1 MSGYRYRCVCIGPV
15 GEQTQASNSPLA
27 SNLAILTVTGGTS
40 QQDTS
45 GILKWD
51 SNVGKF
57 DMTSVPFDRDNNNP
71 DFTRNNIRLDATNY
85 EFDLT

>member
-1 MSGYRYRCVCIGPV
+1 MCIGPV